1 MANKTINIQI
11 LLRNDTLT
19 AWQASTRVLGKGEP
33 AIVFDPN
40 SEAEGY
46 SVKVKFGDGVHTFSK
61 LPYSGIDLSDIP
73 LANKATDGLL
83 SKADFE
89 KLSKLAAIAYKEQIS
104 ESDLDDA
111 LREKVNA
118 ASEGNHAHLNKDVLD
133 GITSEK
139 VAAWDAAEANK
150 IDTIKVNGA
159 AATITDKAV
168 DIEIPEYDDTALV
181 GRVTAVETLVGDK
194 TVAAQIAA
202 SINALDL
209 PNTYDEKGAADTA
222 LSDAKT
228 YADSKDEAIAA
239 AKKAGDDAAAAAASV
254 TEKLGTIPED
264 KSISEMITEAAS
276 TAAYDDTAVKA
287 DIAANAAAIETLNGT
302 GAGSVKKSVDDAIN
316 DFATKISDDDVVNTF
331 KELVD
336 YCAAHG
342 SEAAELA
349 GDIAANSAA
358 ITALEALV
366 GSKSVAIQIT
376 EAIAA
381 ALKSES
387 VEGGA
392 GVDKYALAT
401 DLAAAVTRIGA
412 NETALAAVQS
422 KLDNIAEYATRVEAS
437 ENNGSIK
444 INGVETV
451 VYTLPDTA
459 VLSTDT
465 LILDGG
471 NA

>member
-1 MANKTINIQI
+1 MANKTITTQI
-11 LLRNDTLT
+11 LLRNDTLA
-19 AWQASTRVLGKGEP
+19 AWQASSRVLGKGEP
-33 AIVFDPN
+33 AVVFDPN
-40 SEAEGY
+40 CEAEGY
-46 SVKVKFGDGVHTFSK
+46 SVKVKFGDGVHTFSE

-73 LANKATDGLL
+73 LADTTKDGLL
-83 SKADFE
+83 SKKDFD

-104 ESDLDDA
+104 ETDLDTA

-139 VAAWDAAEANK
+139 IAAWDAAEANK
-150 IDTIKVNGA
+150 IDSIKVNGVA
-159 AATITDKAV
+159 VEVTDKAV
-168 DIEIPEYDDTALV
+168 NIEIPDYDDAALA
-181 GRVTAVETLVGDK
+181 GRIEAVETLVGDK
-194 TVAAQIAA
+194 TVAAQIAN

-209 PNTYDEKGAADTA
+209 PNTYDAKGAADTA
-222 LSDAKT
+222 LADAKK
-228 YADSKDEAIAA
+228 YADAKDEAIAA
-239 AKKAGDDAAAAAASV
+239 AKKAGDDAQAAVDAV

-264 KSISEMITEAAS
+264 KSISEMITEAANA
-276 TAAYDDTAVKA
+276 AAYDDTAVKA
-287 DIAANAAAIETLNGT
+287 DIAANSSAIETLNGT
-302 GAGSVKKSVDDAIN
+302 GAGSVKKSVDEAIN

-358 ITALEALV
+358 IAALEALV

-387 VEGGA
+387 AEGGA
-392 GVDKYALAT
+392 SVDKYALAT
-401 DLAAAVTRIGA
+401 DLAAAVTRIGT
-412 NETALAAVQS
+412 NESSLSAVQE
-422 KLDNIAEYATRVEAS
+422 KLDGITESATKVEAS
-437 ENNGSIK
+437 ETNGNIT
-444 INGVETV
+444 INGVETT
-451 VYTLPDTA
+451 VYRLPDTA